1 MNKRLLGLIAMLIAA
16 LGLAIAV
23 ILMKVLPAY
32 TNMLPQHVAIWRF
45 TIAAPILWLF
55 LSLKRQ
61 PKRVI
66 PDHPWWFLV
75 LGVIFSVAS
84 FSAVFALQRL
94 SSSIYVII
102 FYIYPSLVVFY
113 ALITGGTVPR
123 LFWLGLPLTLLGLV
137 LTSFEFGA
145 ALAIDP
151 IGLLI
156 TLVNAAALAAYMIIS
171 EIAFKRAGDQISG
184 TNGVMTGAMLVGLL
198 LIPILGI
205 DTPDTIQGWGLLVI
219 FSIFGTLMPI
229 LAMSVGLNLLTAARG
244 SVIITV
250 QPVLN
255 VLLAMLLLNETLSLQ
270 QWIGGGLVITA
281 VILLERSPDR
291 LQKVRV
297 DQEEYAHVDVTHK
310 PSHDGV
316 QSINVDWDFK
326 I

>member
-23 ILMKVLPAY
+23 ILMKVLPAF
-32 TNMLPQHVAIWRF
+32 TNLPPQHVAIWRF
-45 TIAAPILWLF
+45 TIAAPALWLII
-55 LSLKRQ
+55 SLKRR
-61 PKRVI
+61 PKRMI
-66 PDHPWWFLV
+66 PNHPWWFLG

-94 SSSIYVII
+94 PTSIYVII
-102 FYIYPSLVVFY
+102 FYIFPSLVVIY
-113 ALITGGTVPR
+113 ALLTGGTVPR

-145 ALAIDP
+145 VLAIDP
-151 IGLLI
+151 VGLVI
-156 TLVNAAALAAYMIIS
+156 TLINAAALAAYMIIS
-171 EIAFKRAGDQISG
+171 EKAFKVVDDQLSG
-184 TNGVMTGAMLVGLL
+184 TNGVVTGALLVGIL

-205 DTPDTIQGWGLLVI
+205 SMPVTVQGWGLLVS

-229 LAMSVGLNLLTAARG
+229 LAMNVGLNLLTAARG

-255 VLLAMLLLNETLSLQ
+255 VFLAMLLLNETLSLQ

-291 LQKVRV
+291 LKKVIV
-297 DQEEYAHVDVTHK
+297 DQDGYAYGDAK
-310 PSHDGV
+310 KNPSNECI
-316 QSINVDWDFK
+316 QSINVD
-326 I
+326 